1 MTLSR
6 YSEKLLHD
14 LDTGAIEPSDY
25 DELAARLWMIE
36 TEAAAT
42 PPPLDRDALL
52 DIVRS
57 HVLPIGNDVTY
68 SRGWE
73 DARASIERDI
83 LDAQD
88 ALAATPP
95 PPLDGLD
102 PAEQER
108 LRVEFFGLQ
117 TPTGDET

>member
-1 MTLSR
+1 MT
-6 YSEKLLHD
+6 
-14 LDTGAIEPSDY
+14 EPT
-25 DELAARLWMIE
+25 L
-36 TEAAAT
+36 
-42 PPPLDRDALL
+42 RDALERIANL
-52 DIVRS
+52 DYRGNRS
-57 HVLPIGNDVTY
+57 PEQDI
-68 SRGWE
+68 
-73 DARASIERDI
+73 ARA
-83 LDAQD
+83 